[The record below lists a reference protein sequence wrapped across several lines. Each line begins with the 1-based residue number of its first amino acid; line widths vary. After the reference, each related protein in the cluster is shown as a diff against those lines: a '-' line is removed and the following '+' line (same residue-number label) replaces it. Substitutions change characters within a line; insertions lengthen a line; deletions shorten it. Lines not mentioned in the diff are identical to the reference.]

1 MILADSSVWI
11 DHLRD
16 PDATLID
23 LLAADEMLIHPFV
36 IGEMALGSIRNRRAV
51 VAGLKELPFSEMA
64 DHDEVLTMI
73 ERHGLFGTGI
83 GYVDAHLLAAT
94 LLTPGAKLWTRD
106 RRLRAAANGLAIAA
120 DG

>member
-36 IGEMALGSIRNRRAV
+36 IGELALGSVRNRRAV
-51 VAGLKELPFSEMA
+51 IAGLEELPSAEMA
-64 DHDEVLTMI
+64 DHDEVLKMI
-73 ERHGLFGTGI
+73 ERHDLHGSGI

-94 LLTPGAKLWTRD
+94 LLTPGARLWTRD
-106 RRLRAAANGLAIAA
+106 RRLRAAAERLAIAA
-120 DG
+120 NG